1 MRPLSFGAL
10 GVVGWIVALGAAPSG
25 CGAAGPDSPAEVAAR
40 SSALGPTP
48 LFDLAAIRDPSTA
61 DCRFEGAR
69 DVIRSGVAL
78 RVFSLSYL
86 SWESIDGSLRPI
98 RIRAFAA
105 RPRGATG
112 ALPAVVQ
119 AHGLGGFAEE
129 GHATGLAARL
139 GLFAVAYSGP
149 GSGTAADNTS
159 EGRAPG
165 HGSGYRMFDTQAA
178 PDGVRG
184 SWFWAHTTAAM
195 RALTCLAA
203 RSDVDAARLGMTGFS
218 AGAVATLL
226 AAGADDRIRAA
237 VPLSG
242 VLAWEEAVRS
252 PAAWQH
258 TLLAQA
264 GLDTTSAEWQSLVT
278 ELVDPTKALAASRA
292 RILLVNGTTD
302 EFFPLAAHVRTA
314 QALAA
319 APAGAEARSSF
330 IGNFD
335 HGCYKLTGG
344 ESASTIEQ
352 RAALRADG
360 GQVAWFR
367 HHLAGDPAYPAIP
380 RAPSV
385 TATPLGLLT
394 HFAAAVDV
402 PRGLAIEEVRIWWS
416 GDDAFSFGS
425 FTLDRSSATAYKKL
439 APLPL
444 SPTMIYFVDV
454 QYRTAGWLTPG
465 RFSLSSAP
473 VLPAGRAPR
482 IRSITTCL

>member
-1 MRPLSFGAL
+1 MPMRHLPFGAL
-10 GVVGWIVALGAAPSG
+10 GAGCWLVALGAALSG
-25 CGAAGPDSPAEVAAR
+25 CGAAGTEADVEAR
-40 SSALGPTP
+40 SSALSPAP

-69 DVIRSGVAL
+69 EVTRSGVAL

-105 RPRGATG
+105 RPRAATG

-129 GHATGLAARL
+129 GHATALAARL

-159 EGRAPG
+159 EGRPPG
-165 HGSGYRMFDTQAA
+165 HGSGYRMFDTQKA

-203 RSDVDAARLGMTGFS
+203 RTDVDAARLGMTGFS

-242 VLAWEEAVRS
+242 TLAWDEAVRS

-258 TLLAQA
+258 ALLAQA
-264 GLDTTSAEWQSLVT
+264 GLDTKSAEWQSLVT
-278 ELVDPTKALAASRA
+278 ELVDPTRALAASRA

-319 APAGAEARSSF
+319 SPAGAEVRSSF

-344 ESASTIEQ
+344 ESASVIEA
-352 RAALRADG
+352 RAAQRADG

-367 HHLAGDPAYPAIP
+367 HHLAGDPAYPVIP

-402 PRGLAIEEVRIWWS
+402 PRGLAIEEVRVWWS

-444 SPTMIYFVDV
+444 TPTTIYFVDV
-454 QYRTAGWLTPG
+454 QYRTADWLTPG